1 VGRHTSPGTGTP
13 EPDRGFWIRLVVAA
27 VVVVLVG
34 GFFVMRQFG
43 GGSNDGVSTAGST
56 PGSSASPS
64 TTPPSTTPSTTPP
77 PATTTP
83 PPSPTATPSPTG
95 KPPTVAFTVVG
106 SSSYITVRIP
116 GGRTLVSRLFHHGE
130 KRSFDAK
137 TLTVV
142 NGRPSAVRFVV
153 NGKPRKPGPS
163 TQTEIF
169 TVHRS

>member
-13 EPDRGFWIRLVVAA
+13 EPDQGFWIRVVVAV

-34 GFFVMRQFG
+34 GFFLVRQL
-43 GGSNDGVSTAGST
+43 GGSDDVTTAPPHPT
-56 PGSSASPS
+56 TSS
-64 TTPPSTTPSTTPP
+64 P
-77 PATTTP
+77 PATTPSPSASASASPTVS
-83 PPSPTATPSPTG
+83 PSPTE
-95 KPPTVAFTVVG
+95 KPPTLAFTVVG

-116 GGRTLVSRLFHHGE
+116 GGKTLVSRLFKKGATA
-130 KRSFDAK
+130 SFDQK

-169 TVHRS
+169 TVHRA

>member
-1 VGRHTSPGTGTP
+1 
-13 EPDRGFWIRLVVAA
+13 VAA

-34 GFFVMRQFG
+34 GFFVVRQLG
-43 GGSNDGVSTAGST
+43 GGSNDGVGTAGST
-56 PGSSASPS
+56 PGSSVSQS
-64 TTPPSTTPSTTPP
+64 TTPPTTPP

-106 SSSYITVRIP
+106 TSSYITVRIP
-116 GGRTLVSRLFHHGE
+116 GGATLVSRLFHHGD

-163 TQTEIF
+163 TRTEIF
-169 TVHRS
+169 TVHRT

>member
-1 VGRHTSPGTGTP
+1 
-13 EPDRGFWIRLVVAA
+13 VAV

-34 GFFVMRQFG
+34 GFFVVRQL
-43 GGSNDGVSTAGST
+43 GGSDDVPTAH
-56 PGSSASPS
+56 PHV
-64 TTPPSTTPSTTPP
+64 TPSSP
-77 PATTTP
+77 PATTPSPSATASASP
-83 PPSPTATPSPTG
+83 TVSPSPTK
-95 KPPTVAFTVVG
+95 KPPTLAFTVVG

-116 GGRTLVSRLFHHGE
+116 GGKTLVSRLFKKGATA
-130 KRSFDAK
+130 SFDQK

-169 TVHRS
+169 TVHRA

>member
-13 EPDRGFWIRLVVAA
+13 EPDRGFWIRLVVGV

-34 GFFVMRQFG
+34 GFFLMRQL
-43 GGSNDGVSTAGST
+43 GGSDDATAT
-56 PGSSASPS
+56 PPNPTTSSPAATTPAPSATTSSAPASPTVS
-64 TTPPSTTPSTTPP
+64 
-77 PATTTP
+77 
-83 PPSPTATPSPTG
+83 PSPTT
-95 KPPTVAFTVVG
+95 KPPTLAFTVVG

-116 GGRTLVSRLFHHGE
+116 GGKTLVSRLFKKGA
-130 KRSFDAK
+130 KASFDQK

-169 TVHRS
+169 TVHQA

>member
-1 VGRHTSPGTGTP
+1 VVGA
-13 EPDRGFWIRLVVAA
+13 I
-27 VVVVLVG
+27 VVVLVG
-34 GFFVMRQFG
+34 GFFVVRQLG

-56 PGSSASPS
+56 PGSSLSPS
-64 TTPPSTTPSTTPP
+64 TTPPTTPSPT
-77 PATTTP
+77 TTTP

-95 KPPTVAFTVVG
+95 KPATLAFTVVG

-116 GGRTLVSRLFHHGE
+116 GGRTLVSRLFHRGD

-169 TVHRS
+169 TVRRS

>member
-1 VGRHTSPGTGTP
+1 
-13 EPDRGFWIRLVVAA
+13 VAV

-34 GFFVMRQFG
+34 GFFLVRQL
-43 GGSNDGVSTAGST
+43 GGSDDVTTAPPHPT
-56 PGSSASPS
+56 TSS
-64 TTPPSTTPSTTPP
+64 P
-77 PATTTP
+77 PATTPSPSATASASP
-83 PPSPTATPSPTG
+83 TVSPSPTK
-95 KPPTVAFTVVG
+95 KPPTLAFTVVG

-116 GGRTLVSRLFHHGE
+116 GGKTLVSRLFKKGATA
-130 KRSFDAK
+130 SFDQK

-169 TVHRS
+169 TVHRA

>member
-1 VGRHTSPGTGTP
+1 
-13 EPDRGFWIRLVVAA
+13 VAV

-34 GFFVMRQFG
+34 GFFLARQL
-43 GGSNDGVSTAGST
+43 GGSDDVTTAPPHPTTSSPPAT
-56 PGSSASPS
+56 APSPSATASASASPTVS
-64 TTPPSTTPSTTPP
+64 
-77 PATTTP
+77 
-83 PPSPTATPSPTG
+83 PSPTE
-95 KPPTVAFTVVG
+95 KPPTLAFTVVG

-116 GGRTLVSRLFHHGE
+116 GGKTLVSRLFKKGATA
-130 KRSFDAK
+130 SFDQK

-169 TVHRS
+169 TVHRA

>member
-13 EPDRGFWIRLVVAA
+13 EPDRGFWIRLVVGV

-34 GFFVMRQFG
+34 GFFLMRQL
-43 GGSNDGVSTAGST
+43 GGSDDV
-56 PGSSASPS
+56 
-64 TTPPSTTPSTTPP
+64 
-77 PATTTP
+77 TTTP
-83 PPSPTATPSPTG
+83 PNPTTSSPAATTPAPSATTSSAPASPTLSPSPTT
-95 KPPTVAFTVVG
+95 KPPTLAFTVVG
-106 SSSYITVRIP
+106 SSSYITVRTP
-116 GGRTLVSRLFHHGE
+116 GGKTLVSRLFKKGA
-130 KRSFDAK
+130 KASFDQK

-169 TVHRS
+169 TVHQA